1 MPGLKAITN
10 TVTNLTNSN
19 FILTN
24 ILDVSCSA
32 FSSFN
37 NEKQRTGVKVND
49 TQLLTV

>member
-1 MPGLKAITN
+1 MPALKKIIN

-24 ILDVSCSA
+24 ILDVFCSA

-37 NEKQRTGVKVND
+37 NEKQRTGAKVND
-49 TQLLTV
+49 IQLLTV